1 MRWLGIS
8 LVILGAAGS
17 TAWAQANRDFLTP
30 DEVDQ
35 VREAQEPNARMKLY
49 LHFAKQRLDQVSSLL
64 SREKAGRSALVHD
77 LLDEYSKIIENI
89 DTVSD
94 DAIKRKVA
102 IEIGN
107 GLVASTEKE
116 MLDRLRKIDEV
127 PPKDYDRYEFVLKD
141 AIETTQESYD
151 LTQQNLGERAAAALA
166 RDKKEKTAREALMTP
181 EELAEK
187 KVDDKKKEA
196 DDQKKRKAP
205 TLRRPGETTAPP
217 DTKKQPQ

>member
-8 LVILGAAGS
+8 LVIWGAAGS

-49 LHFAKQRLDQVSSLL
+49 LHFAKQRLDQVTSLL

-94 DAIKRKVA
+94 DAVKRKVA

-116 MLDRLRKIDEV
+116 MLERLHKIDEA

-187 KVDDKKKEA
+187 KVEDKKKEA

-205 TLRRPGETTAPP
+205 TLRRPGETT